1 MRTKYPSFGV
11 LFDTIRG
18 AKSDILYF
26 GIITLALLCGFV
38 FMGHLVFGIQLQDF
52 SSVTQSFI
60 SLFIMILGDVDFMK
74 LYKENKDIAP
84 LFFIV
89 FNVLFILIL
98 VNMFLAI
105 VMATYIDLRKKNY
118 TVTQAKAKIIEED
131 IRKVNQAWF
140 DLVFCKSPVRTLEN
154 EAIEYSE
161 LCEEE
166 KTVTDESRRSEIQ
179 VKKATLQTILLAE
192 GS

>member
-1 MRTKYPSFGV
+1 M
-11 LFDTIRG
+11 
-18 AKSDILYF
+18 
-26 GIITLALLCGFV
+26 
-38 FMGHLVFGIQLQDF
+38 
-52 SSVTQSFI
+52 TQSFI

-118 TVTQAKAKIIEED
+118 TVT
-131 IRKVNQAWF
+131 
-140 DLVFCKSPVRTLEN
+140 
-154 EAIEYSE
+154 
-161 LCEEE
+161 
-166 KTVTDESRRSEIQ
+166 
-179 VKKATLQTILLAE
+179 
-192 GS
+192 